1 MRSSVLSPSTTK
13 STTVTATDEGSTVTA
28 TDEGSTV
35 TATDGVN
42 SSDVLSFIKPP
53 FSTLIDHQYQKKN
66 TIPELDTAPAQT
78 RNKHVSVESVVGHS
92 IAFSFRD
99 SMNTNS
105 YTSIP
110 SSSISRAT
118 ISRVTSSPI
127 TSTVRTS
134 VVNIGGGGMPPYG
147 ERYSKRPVTLRS
159 ISGPS
164 SKQQQQLSPRYND
177 SHDELENEI
186 IHCTG
191 GCPLHCGTA
200 FSSVG
205 TRTSYSRSRRN
216 SSSNYETSSLL
227 LPSTSSKNNINT
239 NIPKKSERSA
249 VRTRGVTRLAWNDD
263 NDMVTGGKYS
273 IYKSGPGYYGYNH
286 TESGTTKRYHRN
298 HQRISDSDSIDSN
311 YTASTTHH
319 NHHHRDIPSMKSREP
334 PTLHR
339 IVNGDFTSTT
349 STYSSDKNIPR
360 TGRISS
366 EATRSLPPRSHR
378 PPGRYVGTNHNNPLP
393 QLRNADNETQLR
405 QRSASARRSTDRIN
419 RSKRSQSIVESRAFI
434 SSLHGPR
441 HSEYSINQDRVLVV
455 SSLERDAR
463 TPYEERALVS

>member
-127 TSTVRTS
+127 TSTARTS
-134 VVNIGGGGMPPYG
+134 TVNIGGGMPPYG
-147 ERYSKRPVTLRS
+147 ERYSKRAITLSS

-164 SKQQQQLSPRYND
+164 LKQQQLSPRYND

-191 GCPLHCGTA
+191 SCPVHCGGAA
-200 FSSVG
+200 FSSVAA
-205 TRTSYSRSRRN
+205 RTSYRRSRRN

-227 LPSTSSKNNINT
+227 VPSTSSKNNSNT

-249 VRTRGVTRLAWNDD
+249 VQTRGVTRLAWNDD
-263 NDMVTGGKYS
+263 NNRSTGRKYP
-273 IYKSGPGYYGYNH
+273 IYKTAPGYYGYNH
-286 TESGTTKRYHRN
+286 TESGITKVYHRN
-298 HQRISDSDSIDSN
+298 QQRISDSDSIDSN
-311 YTASTTHH
+311 YTTSTTY
-319 NHHHRDIPSMKSREP
+319 HHHRDLPSMRSREP

-339 IVNGDFTSTT
+339 IVNGDFTSNT
-349 STYSSDKNIPR
+349 STYSSDKNLPR
-360 TGRISS
+360 NRRISS
-366 EATRSLPPRSHR
+366 EATRSLPPRSQLS
-378 PPGRYVGTNHNNPLP
+378 PGTYSGTDHNHPLP
-393 QLRNADNETQLR
+393 QLRNADTETKVR
-405 QRSASARRSTDRIN
+405 QRSASARRSTDHIN

-434 SSLHGPR
+434 SLSHGPR

>member
-1 MRSSVLSPSTTK
+1 MISSVLSPSTTK
-13 STTVTATDEGSTVTA
+13 STSVTS
-28 TDEGSTV
+28 
-35 TATDGVN
+35 TDGVN
-42 SSDVLSFIKPP
+42 PTDALSFIKPP
-53 FSTLIDHQYQKKN
+53 FSTLIDNRYQKKN
-66 TIPELDTAPAQT
+66 TIPELDTAPDHK
-78 RNKHVSVESVVGHS
+78 RNEHVSVESSVVGHS

-164 SKQQQQLSPRYND
+164 SKQQQLSPRYND